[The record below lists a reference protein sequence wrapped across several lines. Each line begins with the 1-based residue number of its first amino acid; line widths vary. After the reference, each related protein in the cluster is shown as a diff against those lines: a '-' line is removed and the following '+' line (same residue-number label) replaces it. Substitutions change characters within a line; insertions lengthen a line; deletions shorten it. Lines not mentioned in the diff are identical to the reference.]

1 MSTAETSFAIL
12 LQDFFCRR
20 LISERGASAHT
31 VASYRDTFELLLRF
45 VARRLGRSPTALAIE
60 DLDAPL
66 MLAFLDHLETERG
79 NSRRTRN
86 ARLTAIHSFMRYVS
100 MRAPTALAV
109 AQRVL
114 AIPTKRVDV
123 PVLGH
128 LTRHEIE
135 ALLDAPSATTWSGQ
149 RDRVL
154 FALLYNTGARVSE
167 VTRLRVAD
175 VLLDREC
182 AVLLHGKGRKERAVP
197 LWKSTASALRRWL
210 GRIDR
215 SPDASVFPNRVGT
228 ALSRSGVAY
237 RLRLAVASAQVRCP
251 SLATRPISPHTVRH
265 TTAMHL
271 LQAGVDLSVIALW
284 LGHESPMTTHRYLE
298 ADLATKEAALAKV
311 ADPVPKQTRYRAT
324 DRLLAFL
331 EDL

>member
-1 MSTAETSFAIL
+1 MSTTATSFAIL

-31 VASYRDTFELLLRF
+31 VASYRDSFELLLRF
-45 VARRLGRSPTALAIE
+45 VARRTGRSPTALDIE

-66 MLAFLDHLETERG
+66 VLAFLDHLETERG

-86 ARLTAIHSFMRYVS
+86 ARLTAIRSFMRYVS
-100 MRAPTALAV
+100 LRSPTALAV

-123 PVLGH
+123 PILGH
-128 LTRHEIE
+128 LTRDEID
-135 ALLDAPSATTWSGQ
+135 ALLDAPSAMTWCGQ

-154 FALLYNTGARVSE
+154 FAVLYNTGARVSE
-167 VTRLRVAD
+167 VTRLCIAD
-175 VLLDREC
+175 VLLDRQF
-182 AVLLHGKGRKERAVP
+182 ALLLHGKGRKERVLP
-197 LWKSTASALRRWL
+197 LWKSTATALRRWL
-210 GRIDR
+210 ARIER
-215 SPDASVFPNRVGT
+215 SPSAPLFPSRAGT

-251 SLATRPISPHTVRH
+251 SLSTRRISPHTVRH

-284 LGHESPMTTHRYLE
+284 LGHESPLTTHRYLE
-298 ADLATKEAALAKV
+298 ADLDTKAAALAKV
-311 ADPVPKQTRYRAT
+311 ADPAPTQTTYRAT

-331 EDL
+331 ESL

>member
-1 MSTAETSFAIL
+1 MSTTATSFAIL

-20 LISERGASAHT
+20 LIAERGASAHT
-31 VASYRDTFELLLRF
+31 VASYRDSFELLLRF
-45 VARRLGRSPTALAIE
+45 VARRTGRSPTALDIE

-66 MLAFLDHLETERG
+66 VLAFLDHLETERG

-86 ARLTAIHSFMRYVS
+86 ARLTAIRSFMRYVS
-100 MRAPTALAV
+100 LRSPTALAV

-123 PVLGH
+123 PILGH
-128 LTRHEIE
+128 LTRDEID
-135 ALLDAPSATTWSGQ
+135 ALLDAPSAMTWCGQ

-154 FALLYNTGARVSE
+154 FAVLYNTGARVSE
-167 VTRLRVAD
+167 VTRLCIAD
-175 VLLDREC
+175 VLLDRQF
-182 AVLLHGKGRKERAVP
+182 ALLLHGKGRKERVLP
-197 LWKSTASALRRWL
+197 LWKSTATALRRWL
-210 GRIDR
+210 ARIER
-215 SPDASVFPNRVGT
+215 SPSAPLFPSRAGT

-237 RLRLAVASAQVRCP
+237 RLRLAVASARVRCP
-251 SLATRPISPHTVRH
+251 SLSTRRISPHTVRH

-284 LGHESPMTTHRYLE
+284 LGHESPLTTHRYLE
-298 ADLATKEAALAKV
+298 ADLDTKAAALAKV
-311 ADPVPKQTRYRAT
+311 ADPAPTQTTYRAT

-331 EDL
+331 ESL